1 MPDIFDLALFAYSDS
16 SDPPNGIHRP
26 GNAEPAVGQAKAD
39 LARRKGIDKDKIAV
53 VATESVDWP
62 DTSLGYTEPEMM
74 YAQVITPGYKIL
86 LSYEG
91 KIYEYHSGKE
101 DRIVYCESRSS

>member
-1 MPDIFDLALFAYSDS
+1 
-16 SDPPNGIHRP
+16 
-26 GNAEPAVGQAKAD
+26 
-39 LARRKGIDKDKIAV
+39 
-53 VATESVDWP
+53 
-62 DTSLGYTEPEMM
+62 MM

-101 DRIVYCESRSS
+101 ERMVFCESRSS